1 MVIAHLISRIWR
13 PTQRFC
19 IGFVHSLLPSFIKLS
34 LSHATR
40 TQKCSQIRSYEGERD
55 SLVRKTSRWT
65 IRDSRI
71 CVIKKK
77 KSSEKPGQREKGL
90 EKTFQKWLPLFRN
103 LAGIRASK
111 SYSEQRVFQIEGSKC
126 KDIDASANV
135 HPWKARN
142 SVWLETRKASADLWE
157 IRPKSGAEA
166 RWWAPATSKAMP
178 WSQTWLS
185 CPCCLVLGLSGFPLL
200 PASQI
205 VIQGV

>member
-1 MVIAHLISRIWR
+1 MSWCVWYVMVIAHLISRIWR

-77 KSSEKPGQREKGL
+77 KRALKSQDRGKRGWRK
-90 EKTFQKWLPLFRN
+90 LFRSGCPY
-103 LAGIRASK
+103 LGIWQAS
-111 SYSEQRVFQIEGSKC
+111 ERVKAILSRECSRSKEVSAKTLMRVLMCIHERRGIQCGWRPGRQVQIYGK
-126 KDIDASANV
+126 
-135 HPWKARN
+135 
-142 SVWLETRKASADLWE
+142 
-157 IRPKSGAEA
+157 
-166 RWWAPATSKAMP
+166 
-178 WSQTWLS
+178 
-185 CPCCLVLGLSGFPLL
+185 
-200 PASQI
+200 
-205 VIQGV
+205 